1 MALWWGNSPQIVK
14 LQGPKLHNSSSSDFP
29 NTWANHRKNLSWPH
43 THTNPNCTLCQMN
56 DKDTWPHLLSLC
68 NNKFLK
74 SLRIARHNVDAHQ
87 VTNLLKSNLCT
98 RHLTLINAGNQH
110 GNHQKNTIM
119 PWILSCTRNTTR
131 CECLAK
137 LRPDLVYIHGAA
149 FEQNGPLIPTP
160 DLTIQIIEFTF
171 THERFLDQSI
181 QTKEIKYN
189 QLGDAIRAQ
198 GWNISHM
205 EY

>member
-14 LQGPKLHNSSSSDFP
+14 LRGPKLHNSSSSDFP

-110 GNHQKNTIM
+110 GSHQKNTIT

-137 LRPDLVYIHGAA
+137 LRPDLVYIQWRCIWTKWSTNTHT
-149 FEQNGPLIPTP
+149 GPNHPNHSIHLYAWEISWPIHTNKRNQ
-160 DLTIQIIEFTF
+160 IQPVRRCNKST
-171 THERFLDQSI
+171 RL
-181 QTKEIKYN
+181 
-189 QLGDAIRAQ
+189 
-198 GWNISHM
+198 